1 VKFLLDTDHVSLLLA
16 NDQRVMWNLLC
27 HSADDCAISVI
38 TVEEELVGWLTDLNR
53 ARDQVK
59 RERISRKMAH
69 TIMGLAGW
77 TILPFTLAAMN
88 RYDGLL
94 RMKLNV
100 GSNDLRIAAIAIC
113 RGAIV
118 VTRNR
123 RDFSRVPGLAI
134 VDWTL

>member
-1 VKFLLDTDHVSLLLA
+1 MKFLLDTDHVSLLLA
-16 NDQRVMWNLLC
+16 NDPQVMWNLLR
-27 HSADDCAISVI
+27 HSVDDVAISVI
-38 TVEEELVGWLTDLNR
+38 TVEEALVGWLTALNR

-69 TIMGLAGW
+69 TVMGLAGW

-88 RYDGLL
+88 RYDGFL

-100 GSNDLRIAAIAIC
+100 GSNDLRISATAMC
-113 RGAIV
+113 SGAVV

-134 VDWTL
+134 VDWAL